1 MSMTSMKETMKKI
14 AEKLKIV
21 FGYGIMLTLFV
32 GGLTFFGYLVA
43 LIIGGDTAAL
53 ICEVIYKQI
62 VPVMIKTTTILV
74 MFGLITMYLAGEMA
88 LTASKQKNGK
98 KNTDKSE
105 K

>member
-1 MSMTSMKETMKKI
+1 MSMTSIKETMKKI

-53 ICEVIYKQI
+53 ICEVIYKKI

-74 MFGLITMYLAGEMA
+74 MFGLVTMYLAGEMA
-88 LTASKQKNGK
+88 LTASKQKNGEK
-98 KNTDKSE
+98 KGE

>member
-62 VPVMIKTTTILV
+62 VPVMIKVTTILV
-74 MFGLITMYLAGEMA
+74 MFGLVTMYLADEKALIPSKRDKGVKKGE
-88 LTASKQKNGK
+88 K
-98 KNTDKSE
+98 
-105 K
+105 